1 LPGEIVRGG
10 IILAGGLSK
19 RFGGVDKA
27 LLEVGGGRTLLE
39 EVVNRLT
46 FLDELVISTSNRER
60 ADRYTGLTGVRSCI
74 DCSPGILGGI
84 LAGSREI
91 RSDFVFVTAAD
102 MPLLRREVID
112 HEFSLADGY
121 QAVVP
126 RHPNGFIEPLHVVLE
141 RSSAVDVLTGICE
154 RHERKVSRLFDS
166 LRTLYLPVEDIQSM
180 DPELESFTNVNDRK
194 KLREISTGEPST
206 D

>member
-27 LLEVGGGRTLLE
+27 LLEVGDGRTLLE

-46 FLDELVISTSNRER
+46 FLDELVISTSNSER
-60 ADRYTGLTGVRSCI
+60 AARYSRLTGVRSCI
-74 DCSPGILGGI
+74 DCTPGILGGI
-84 LAGSREI
+84 LAGLSQI
-91 RSDFVFVTAAD
+91 HSDFAFVTAAD
-102 MPLLRREVID
+102 MPFLRREVVD
-112 HEFSLADGY
+112 HEFSLVDGY

-141 RSSAVDVLTGICE
+141 RSSAEEALKGICE
-154 RHERKVSRLFDS
+154 RGERKVSRLFDS
-166 LRTLYLPVEDIQSM
+166 LRTLYLPVEELQDV
-180 DPELESFTNVNDRK
+180 DPELESFTNVNDLN
-194 KLREISTGEPST
+194 KLREISTGESST